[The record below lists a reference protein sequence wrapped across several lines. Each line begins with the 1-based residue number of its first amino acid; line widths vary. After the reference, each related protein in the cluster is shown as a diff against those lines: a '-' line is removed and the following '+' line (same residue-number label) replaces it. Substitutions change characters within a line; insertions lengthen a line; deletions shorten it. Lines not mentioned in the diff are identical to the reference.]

1 MLQASNTDKP
11 NEVSKPNSHW
21 STLAEIVY
29 RLHLE
34 GIYIRV
40 EQLAEFM
47 LLHGLPVDLQYVP
60 KRLQEKAKAINAS
73 YQGEGAQVSLQP
85 DGYEWYVACF
95 RVKH

>member
-1 MLQASNTDKP
+1 MLKTSDPHTP
-11 NEVSKPNSHW
+11 NGYSKSNSHW

-29 RLHLE
+29 CLHLE

-60 KRLQEKAKAINAS
+60 KRLQEKAKAINAN

-85 DGYEWYVACF
+85 DGYEWYVDNLD
-95 RVKH
+95 